1 MILYS
6 ILQIVTGNEKKE
18 IMKETEFTKF
28 TAEVSGEEKI
38 IIEFPYPD
46 VSVDDICQ
54 AFRTIM
60 VGMTFTDEA
69 AGAMIA
75 SYLEEYYGDKY
86 NIVNI
91 NG

>member
-1 MILYS
+1 ME
-6 ILQIVTGNEKKE
+6 T
-18 IMKETEFTKF
+18 TEFTKI
-28 TAEVSGEEKI
+28 TAEVSGREKI
-38 IIEFPYPD
+38 IIEFPNTD
-46 VSVDDICQ
+46 VNVEDICQ

-69 AGAMIA
+69 AGEMLA

-86 NIVNI
+86 NVANI

>member
-1 MILYS
+1 ME
-6 ILQIVTGNEKKE
+6 T
-18 IMKETEFTKF
+18 TEFTKI
-28 TAEVSGEEKI
+28 TAEVSGREKI
-38 IIEFPYPD
+38 TVEFPTPD
-46 VSVDDICQ
+46 ITVEDICQ

-69 AGAMIA
+69 AGEMLA

-86 NIVNI
+86 NVVNI